1 MRKFC
6 SFLIGCLTFLSL
18 SAQTPLSQQEAQ
30 QVLSQISA
38 AAQQTKTLQAQFVQT
53 KTLKMLNHRLVSRGR
68 MAYAQPTQLRWEY
81 STPTHY
87 VFVLSGNKVLL
98 GGDRGK
104 NVVDVRQNKVFQQI
118 ARLMVSNVTGQC
130 LTDRSFRTQLFSHN
144 GTWIAQLTPQRGEM
158 KALFSQITL
167 TIDPKLAVVSRVVL
181 TERSGDVTTIELS
194 GFKKNQHVAA
204 SDFKVD

>member
-30 QVLSQISA
+30 PVLSQISA
-38 AAQQTKTLQAQFVQT
+38 AAQQTKTLQAQFFQT

-68 MAYAQPTQLRWEY
+68 MSYAQPTQLRWEY
-81 STPTHY
+81 SSPTHY

>member
-6 SFLIGCLTFLSL
+6 SFLIGCFHVLSL

-68 MAYAQPTQLRWEY
+68 MSYAQPTQLRWEY

-87 VFVLSGNKVLL
+87 VFVLSGIRCSLAEIAEECGRCAPEQGVST
-98 GGDRGK
+98 DRSP
-104 NVVDVRQNKVFQQI
+104 D
-118 ARLMVSNVTGQC
+118 VSNVTGQC

-144 GTWIAQLTPQRGEM
+144 ARG
-158 KALFSQITL
+158 
-167 TIDPKLAVVSRVVL
+167 
-181 TERSGDVTTIELS
+181 
-194 GFKKNQHVAA
+194 
-204 SDFKVD
+204 